1 MKALIKRILITYVKL
16 VLLSTI
22 GTIAAHVVLE
32 SVPGIRQYEEYIVA
46 TGIALG
52 TVLGLRWDGIRIFS
66 WTLFYISYEILLVIA
81 TSIYGITKGFSASII
96 FARFLLGT
104 IMMALLL
111 LGLRLYVFKNIAIQ
125 IGHLKF
131 GCFDDIPPKLLHDE
145 DMKEVKKDEKGD
157 GI

>member
-1 MKALIKRILITYVKL
+1 MKTPIKRILITYVKV
-16 VLLSTI
+16 VLLSTV
-22 GTIAAHVVLE
+22 GMIAAHVVLE
-32 SVPGIRQYEEYIVA
+32 SVPDMRQYEEYIVA

-52 TVLGLRWDGIRIFS
+52 TVLGLRWHGIRIFS

-81 TSIYGITKGFSASII
+81 TSIHGIAKGFSASII

-125 IGHLKF
+125 IGKLKF
-131 GCFDDIPPKLLHDE
+131 GCFDDIPPELPHDE
-145 DMKEVKKDEKGD
+145 NMKGVKKDEKSD